1 MQLITQNLFKRRDK
15 RFKNCKIYVN
25 ECSSSMCSNGINWEI
40 HSKITCSTVNVL
52 YYVKCNM
59 CKLKTSI
66 GKSIG
71 DANIGFKKRMNNPIS
86 QSRTGFSSSWFPRH
100 VYQCGIKNGNLIKPL
115 SKMENHLNPYL
126 K

>member
-1 MQLITQNLFKRRDK
+1 
-15 RFKNCKIYVN
+15 
-25 ECSSSMCSNGINWEI
+25 
-40 HSKITCSTVNVL
+40 
-52 YYVKCNM
+52 M

-71 DANIGFKKRMNNPIS
+71 DANIGFKKRMNNHIS
-86 QSRTGFSSSWFPRH
+86 RIGFSSCWFPRH

-115 SKMENHLNPYL
+115 SKMENFLNPYL